1 MTISNHGYLGYAV
14 LMDEKY
20 WDSLPEDVK
29 QLLSDAM
36 VETTNWIWTQ
46 SKMMNDEQLQQIKN
60 KSGMRVYYL
69 NDLQKAEWKKQF
81 NSLYQSFENNATKQ
95 TLDIIQQIKN
105 IESKK

>member
-1 MTISNHGYLGYAV
+1 
-14 LMDEKY
+14 
-20 WDSLPEDVK
+20 
-29 QLLSDAM
+29 
-36 VETTNWIWTQ
+36 
-46 SKMMNDEQLQQIKN
+46 
-60 KSGMRVYYL
+60 MRVYYL